1 MLLWG
6 SWEHLRLMAWPQNWN
21 RLDSILLRG
30 IKLGNH
36 YAGNKG
42 QVLLLDWINHKAKW
56 CGSSVS
62 KTRWKWGW
70 VGGASA
76 SFCRWRFFCLF
87 FYFFCFTWVVLR
99 LFRKKFLFWPACFRR
114 RYFPEAGTVK
124 DNHVFQEVALLLFG
138 HTNSSL
144 RGCTLLNAHTCFVW
158 TMIVAVH

>member
-21 RLDSILLRG
+21 CLGLILLQG

-70 VGGASA
+70 VWGASA
-76 SFCRWRFFCLF
+76 SFCRWRVLCLF
-87 FYFFCFTWVVLR
+87 FSSFCFTW
-99 LFRKKFLFWPACFRR
+99 
-114 RYFPEAGTVK
+114 E
-124 DNHVFQEVALLLFG
+124 LLFSVYFSFISVTLV
-138 HTNSSL
+138 HTLAAEPGVLGSGSSL
-144 RGCTLLNAHTCFVW
+144 GCCSAKLTCVLTLFSRSSCR
-158 TMIVAVH
+158 